1 MIAKHVRDI
10 LVPLAEYPHIARD
23 ASLCDAFAKLRD
35 THQSAGWRFRN
46 LLVFDADETLV
57 GVLGIRDLLRALM
70 PDYLKANLDHHY
82 SGSQG
87 DDSALSIVWAASFE
101 AKCAEIA
108 KVSVER
114 YMAPVLDSIQA
125 DAPLTRAAY
134 LMVAHGVDM
143 LPVLEGERVVGVVRI
158 VDLFNQITDGVLHV

>member
-10 LVPLAEYPHIARD
+10 LVPLAEYPYIGRG
-23 ASLCDAFAKLRD
+23 ASVRDAFAKLRD

-70 PDYLKANLDHHY
+70 PDYLKANLGRHY
-82 SGSQG
+82 AGAQG
-87 DDSALSIVWAASFE
+87 DDSALSIVWDASFE

-108 KVSVER
+108 EVAVER
-114 YMAPVLDSIQA
+114 YMAPVHDTIPA

-143 LPVLEGERVVGVVRI
+143 LPVLDGTRVVGVVRI
-158 VDLFNQITDGVLHV
+158 VDVFNQTAAEVLHV

>member
-1 MIAKHVRDI
+1 MIAKQVRDI

-23 ASLCDAFAKLRD
+23 ASVRDAFGKLRD

-46 LLVFDADETLV
+46 LLVFDADDTLV

-70 PDYLKANLDHHY
+70 PDYLKANLGRHY

-87 DDSALSIVWAASFE
+87 DDSALSIIWESSFE
-101 AKCAEIA
+101 AKCAEVA
-108 KVSVER
+108 EVSVER
-114 YMAPVLDSIQA
+114 YMAPVLDTIPA

-143 LPVLEGERVVGVVRI
+143 LPVLDGARVVGVVRI
-158 VDLFNQITDGVLHV
+158 VDVFNQTAAEVLHV

>member
-1 MIAKHVRDI
+1 MIAKQVRDI
-10 LVPLAEYPHIARD
+10 LIPLTDYPHIGSG
-23 ASLCDAFAKLRD
+23 ASVCDAFAKLRD

-46 LLVFDADETLV
+46 LLVFDTEETLV

-70 PDYLKANLDHHY
+70 PEYLKANLVRHY
-82 SGSQG
+82 SGASG
-87 DDSALSIVWAASFE
+87 DDSALSIIWDASFE

-108 KVSVER
+108 EVAVEH
-114 YMAPVLDSIQA
+114 YMAPVLDTIPA

-143 LPVLEGERVVGVVRI
+143 LPVLEGARVIGVVRI
-158 VDLFNQITDGVLHV
+158 VDLFNQTAAQVLHV